1 MSRWLRA
8 LYVLALIASPA
19 LADEAHDH
27 GVPEKLGDVS
37 FPVSCAPSVQASF
50 NRAVALLH
58 SFAYAPAGQA
68 FQAIVQKDPHCA
80 MAYWGLAMVH
90 FHPVWSPPLPQESF
104 GQAQQDMQRAADIGA
119 ASEREAG
126 FIHAGGV
133 LFQDTPGLK
142 AGQRTDA
149 YEQAMAKVASDNPT
163 DMESQVF
170 YALALLSN
178 ASPADK
184 THAKQKRAIAILEPL
199 FRAHPDHPGLAH
211 YMIHACDSEELAKQG
226 LPAARVYA
234 KIAPSAPHALHM
246 PSHIF
251 TRLGLWDDS
260 IQSNLASQASAHRQ
274 GDAMGELHAMDYL
287 VYAYLQ
293 EGRDTDAEHVVD
305 EVKAMRALDASEFA
319 IAYAATIMPVRLAVE
334 RGRWNDATVVVPIA
348 GASPPVQAIAVWSHG
363 IGLARSGRPADANA
377 EVARLHQ
384 IEKQL
389 RDAGDDYWATQT
401 AILADEVAAW
411 SSQATGHSD
420 QARSLLQSAADRE
433 DSLEKRPVT
442 PGPALP
448 AREQL
453 GDLLLL
459 QGNPVAAHDAY
470 RAALTQAPGRR
481 GAVLGEARTAQA
493 MH

>member
-1 MSRWLRA
+1 MSGWLRA
-8 LYVLALIASPA
+8 WYVLVLIASPA

-37 FPVSCAPSVQASF
+37 FPVSCDPSVQAPF

-58 SFAYAPAGQA
+58 SFAYAPAEQA
-68 FQAIVQKDPHCA
+68 FQAIAQKDPHCA
-80 MAYWGLAMVH
+80 MAYWGQAMVH
-90 FHPVWSPPLPQESF
+90 FHPVWSPSLPPDAF
-104 GQAQQDMQRAADIGA
+104 GQAQRDMQRAVELGA
-119 ASEREAG
+119 ASDREKAFIRAG
-126 FIHAGGV
+126 SV
-133 LFQDTPGLK
+133 LFQESAGLK
-142 AGQRTDA
+142 SSQRTDA
-149 YEQAMAKVASDNPT
+149 YERAMEKVASDNPT

-211 YMIHACDSEELAKQG
+211 YMIHACDSEELAEQG

-260 IQSNLASQASAHRQ
+260 IQSNLASKESAHRH

-293 EGRDTDAEHVVD
+293 EGRDGDAQRVVD
-305 EVKAMRALDASEFA
+305 EMKAMRSLEVREFA
-319 IAYAATIMPVRLAVE
+319 IAYAATIMPIRLAVE
-334 RGRWNDATVVVPIA
+334 RSRWNDAAEVVPIA
-348 GASPPVQAIAVWSHG
+348 GVPPAVLAIAVWSKG
-363 IGLARSGRPADANA
+363 MGLARSGHPSEASA

-401 AILADEVAAW
+401 AVLADEVSAW
-411 SSQATGHSD
+411 SSQATGKRD
-420 QARSLLQSAADRE
+420 QALSLLTSAADRE

-442 PGPALP
+442 PGPVLP

-453 GDLLLL
+453 GELLLL
-459 QGNPVAAHDAY
+459 QGHAVAAREAY
-470 RAALTQAPGRR
+470 RAALVEAPKRR
-481 GAVLGEARTAQA
+481 GAMLGEARAERATL
-493 MH
+493 

>member
-1 MSRWLRA
+1 MFRYLRA
-8 LYVLALIASPA
+8 LYALVLIASPA
-19 LADEAHDH
+19 LAQEAHDH

-37 FPVSCAPSVQASF
+37 FPISCAPSVQPSF

-58 SFAYAPAGQA
+58 SFAYAPAEQA
-68 FQAIVQKDPHCA
+68 FQAIAQKDPHCA

-90 FHPVWSPPLPQESF
+90 FHPVWSPSLPPASF
-104 GQAQQDMQRAADIGA
+104 GQAQRDMQRAVELGA
-119 ASEREAG
+119 ASDREKG
-126 FIHAGGV
+126 FISAGSV
-133 LFQDTPGLK
+133 LFQATPGLK
-142 AGQRTDA
+142 ANQRTKA
-149 YEQAMAKVASDNPT
+149 YEQAMEQVASDHPT
-163 DMESQVF
+163 DMEAQVF

-184 THAKQKRAIAILEPL
+184 THAKQKHAVAILEPL

-260 IQSNLASQASAHRQ
+260 VHSNLASKESAHQ
-274 GDAMGELHAMDYL
+274 HGDTMGEFHAMDYL

-293 EGRDTDAEHVVD
+293 EGKDGDAQRVVD
-305 EVKAMRALDASEFA
+305 EMKAMRALDVTEFA
-319 IAYAATIMPVRLAVE
+319 IAYAATIMPIRIAVE
-334 RGRWNDATVVVPIA
+334 RGRWSDAAEVAPMP
-348 GASPPVQAIAVWSHG
+348 GASPPILAIAVWSKG
-363 IGLARSGRPADANA
+363 IGLARSGHPADAGA
-377 EVARLHQ
+377 EVTRLRQ
-384 IEKQL
+384 LEKQL
-389 RDAGDDYWATQT
+389 RDSGDDYWATQT

-411 SSQATGHSD
+411 QSQATGHAD
-420 QARSLLQSAADRE
+420 QARSLLQFAADRE
-433 DSLEKRPVT
+433 ESLEKRPVT

-453 GDLLLL
+453 GELLLL
-459 QGNPVAAHDAY
+459 QGDAAAAREAY
-470 RAALTQAPGRR
+470 RAALIQAPGRR
-481 GAVLGEARTAQA
+481 GAVLGEARAGQA
-493 MH
+493 MR